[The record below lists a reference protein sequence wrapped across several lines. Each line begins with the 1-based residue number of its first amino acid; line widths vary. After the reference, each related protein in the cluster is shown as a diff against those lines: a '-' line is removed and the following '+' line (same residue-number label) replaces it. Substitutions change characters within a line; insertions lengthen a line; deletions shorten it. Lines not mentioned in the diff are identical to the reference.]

1 MSIQKVEAK
10 LAEIKNVNPETNKVI
25 ENSIDYFKELAK
37 NLDSI
42 SKEMG
47 IESNLTNEINDIED
61 RYNRSLEEIN
71 KKYGGK

>member
-1 MSIQKVEAK
+1 MSIQKIEAK
-10 LAEIKNVNPETNKVI
+10 LNEIKNVNPETNKVI

-47 IESNLTNEINDIED
+47 IESNLTDEINSIED

-71 KKYGGK
+71 KKYGGE

>member
-1 MSIQKVEAK
+1 MGIQKVENK
-10 LAEIKNVNPETNKVI
+10 LREIKDINPKTNKVI
-25 ENSIDYFKELAK
+25 EDSIDYFKELAK
-37 NLDSI
+37 NLDAI

-71 KKYGGK
+71 KKYYGG